1 MVPRDLRQLNKF
13 LEQIGP
19 TNRTN
24 LVLEFC
30 YNIELPGS
38 SL

>member
-1 MVPRDLRQLNKF
+1 MVLRDRKQASD
-13 LEQIGP
+13 LEHIGP

-30 YNIELPGS
+30 YNIELIVS